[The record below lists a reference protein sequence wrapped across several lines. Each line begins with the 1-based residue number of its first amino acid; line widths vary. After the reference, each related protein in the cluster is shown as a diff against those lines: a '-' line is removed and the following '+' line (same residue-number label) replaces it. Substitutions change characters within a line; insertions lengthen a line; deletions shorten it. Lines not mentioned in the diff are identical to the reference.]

1 MLMQLQNIMIIE
13 SDLHFLSHRVTAF
26 FHIFLFFIFFSIV
39 NRLHFQAL
47 PIFNFSPE
55 LTSERLNEDRRLI
68 SSKIYTL
75 LEST

>member
-13 SDLHFLSHRVTAF
+13 SDLHFKPPSFSLFPYF
-26 FHIFLFFIFFSIV
+26 FVLYLFSIV

-47 PIFNFSPE
+47 PVFIFSPE
-55 LTSERLNEDRRLI
+55 LTSERLNESRKLI

-75 LEST
+75 FEST